1 MFHTRD
7 YPCAHEDSAAR
18 EHGRYSTGFR
28 VAGIEAWRSLGCRTH
43 VQLNPK
49 KEVRAL
55 QDFYT
60 QQRPAVVQAFID
72 QGFAID
78 SQDIR
83 IRIDDENRTLV
94 LGVRFTN
101 AEIGHRL
108 YWANLTGG
116 YDGRGAPAAELSSV
130 LEADK
135 GSILLWIV
143 VELIILA
150 VVWGLPYVSNRRHG
164 GTAN

>member
-1 MFHTRD
+1 M
-7 YPCAHEDSAAR
+7 
-18 EHGRYSTGFR
+18 
-28 VAGIEAWRSLGCRTH
+28 
-43 VQLNPK
+43 
-49 KEVRAL
+49 